1 MSIPRHA
8 LFIVC
13 PVSGFQNQEF
23 SFSLPSPAYVIPLAF
38 STGRKRL
45 PKRLRTEPG
54 DRNLN
59 MLDKSK
65 KIKEEEK
72 AVLVGL
78 VHKDQTEAQ
87 VNEYLDELAF
97 LAETA
102 GAEAMKRFTQK
113 LPHPDSRTFVG
124 KGKLEEIRQYV
135 QAKEVQ
141 IVIFDDELSGAQINN
156 IEKALGVKT
165 IDRSDLILDIFAR
178 RAKTAQARAQVEL
191 AQYQYILPRLRGMW
205 KHLERLGGG
214 IGTRGPGETEI
225 ETDRRIV
232 RDKISLLKKKLAE
245 IDKQAYTQR
254 KDRGEFI
261 RVALVGYTNVGKSTL
276 MNLLSKRDV
285 FAENKL
291 FATLDTTT
299 SKVVYENT
307 PFLLS
312 DTVGFIRKLPHHLV
326 ESFKS
331 TLDEVREADI
341 LLHVV
346 DVSHPGYEEQIA
358 VVNKTLQEL
367 GAAEKPVL
375 TIFNKMDLYEQITF
389 DEWLEEET
397 KKEILHDL
405 YDRWQGETG
414 GNAVFVSATERRNLD
429 GLRRTILDKVRKL
442 YRVRY
447 PYKTDFFYGEEG
459 EMSDQ

>member
-1 MSIPRHA
+1 MFNSAIRTFALQNRDSLIDKQNSI
-8 LFIVC
+8 
-13 PVSGFQNQEF
+13 Q
-23 SFSLPSPAYVIPLAF
+23 
-38 STGRKRL
+38 
-45 PKRLRTEPG
+45 
-54 DRNLN
+54 
-59 MLDKSK
+59 
-65 KIKEEEK
+65 KEER
-72 AVLVGL
+72 AILVG
-78 VHKDQTEAQ
+78 VVTKIQTEEQAK
-87 VNEYLDELAF
+87 EYLEELAF

-102 GAEAMKRFTQK
+102 GAVTMKRFTQK
-113 LPHPDSRTFVG
+113 LAHPDSKTFVG
-124 KGKLEEIRQYV
+124 KGKLEEIKTYITLKDIRV
-135 QAKEVQ
+135 
-141 IVIFDDELSGAQINN
+141 VIFDDELSGSQITN
-156 IEKALGVKT
+156 IEKILDCKV
-165 IDRSDLILDIFAR
+165 IDRSDLILDIFAS
-178 RAKTAQARAQVEL
+178 RAKTAAAKLQVEL

-232 RDKISLLKKKLAE
+232 KDKISLLRKRLLE
-245 IDKQAYTQR
+245 IDKQAFTQR

-276 MNLLSKRDV
+276 MNLLSKSDV

-299 SKVVYENT
+299 RKVVFDAT

-346 DVSHPGYEEQIA
+346 DVAHPGYEEQLG

-367 GAAEKPVL
+367 KAFEKPILV
-375 TIFNKMDLYEQITF
+375 IFNKIDQYEANTF
-389 DEWLEEET
+389 DPWLEEGIKDELLSELRERWERET
-397 KKEILHDL
+397 N
-405 YDRWQGETG
+405 
-414 GNAVFVSATERRNLD
+414 GNSVFVSATERRNIE
-429 GLRRTILDKVRKL
+429 GLRTTILDKVREL
-442 YRVRY
+442 YKIRY
-447 PYKTDFFYGEEG
+447 PYKSEYNF
-459 EMSDQ
+459 

>member
-1 MSIPRHA
+1 
-8 LFIVC
+8 
-13 PVSGFQNQEF
+13 
-23 SFSLPSPAYVIPLAF
+23 
-38 STGRKRL
+38 
-45 PKRLRTEPG
+45 
-54 DRNLN
+54 
-59 MLDKSK
+59 MLDRKN
-65 KIKEEEK
+65 IIENEEP
-72 AVLVGL
+72 AILVG
-78 VHKDQTEAQ
+78 VVQKDQTEQQ
-87 VNEYLDELAF
+87 VQEYLDELAF

-102 GAEAMKRFTQK
+102 GAVAVKRFTQK
-113 LPHPDSRTFVG
+113 LQHPDSRTFVG
-124 KGKLEEIRQYV
+124 KGKLEEIKNYV
-135 QAKEVQ
+135 EGKNIR
-141 IVIFDDELSGAQINN
+141 IVIFDDELSGSQITN
-156 IEKALGVKT
+156 IEKALDVKA

-178 RAKTAQARAQVEL
+178 RAKTAQAKAQVEL

-232 RDKISLLKKKLAE
+232 RNKISLLRKRLAE
-245 IDKQAYTQR
+245 IDKQAFTQR

-261 RVALVGYTNVGKSTL
+261 RVALVGYTNVGKSTI

-299 SKVVYENT
+299 SKVVFDNT

-346 DVSHPGYEEQIA
+346 DISHPNYEEQIA

-367 GAAEKPVL
+367 NASEKPML
-375 TIFNKMDLYEQITF
+375 TIFNKMDLYEEKTF
-389 DEWLEEET
+389 DEWLEEST
-397 KKEILHDL
+397 KKEILEDL
-405 YDRWQGETG
+405 YERWNNETQ
-414 GNAVFVSATERRNLD
+414 GNAVFVAAIEKRNLD
-429 GLRRTILDKVRKL
+429 ILRNTILQKVREM
-442 YRVRY
+442 YRIRY
-447 PYKTDFFYGEEG
+447 PYKTEFLY
-459 EMSDQ
+459 